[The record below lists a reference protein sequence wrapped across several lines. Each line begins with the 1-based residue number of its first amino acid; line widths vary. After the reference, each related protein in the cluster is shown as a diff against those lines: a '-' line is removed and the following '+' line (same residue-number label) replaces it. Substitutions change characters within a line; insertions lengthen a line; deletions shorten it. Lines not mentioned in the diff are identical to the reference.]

1 MVKDKKSTLDVDLS
15 CKSTQA
21 SDTLTKD
28 GERTTFTGTY
38 KGVLNIGEKAVTVEL
53 KIKSDD
59 KDTLEQCVP
68 LTVGATRNLK
78 LFLTSEDLNNHPET
92 QQI

>member
-1 MVKDKKSTLDVDLS
+1 MADKKKSTLNVDLS

-38 KGVLNIGEKAVTVEL
+38 KGVLNVGEKAVTVEL

-59 KDTLEQCVP
+59 KDALEECVP
-68 LTVGATRNLK
+68 LVVGATRNLK
-78 LFLTSEDLNNHPET
+78 LFLTDEDLDNHQET
-92 QQI
+92 KQT